1 MDITFIE
8 QKNIDKIWHKVK
20 GFAEDAAEYTYG
32 RFTANDIRTNLKNNH
47 QQLWIAHEGDEVY
60 GFVVTEPTDYPQMK
74 ALIMH
79 FTAGKEV
86 LLWKDEMLKW
96 IRAFAKEQGCE
107 IIESYGRVGWSKV
120 FKDDGF
126 QKRFM
131 FYELPVECKQ

>member
-1 MDITFIE
+1 MEITFIE
-8 QKNIDKIWHKVK
+8 QQNIDKIWHKIK
-20 GFAEDAAEYTYG
+20 DFADDAAKYTYG
-32 RFTANDIRTNLKNNH
+32 RFTANDIRTNLRNNN
-47 QQLWIAHEGDEVY
+47 QQLWIAHEGEEVY
-60 GFVVTEPTDYPQMK
+60 GFVVTEPTHYPQVK

-79 FTAGKEV
+79 FTAGKDV
-86 LLWKDEMLKW
+86 MLWKDEMLKW

-131 FYELPVECKQ
+131 FYELPVEYK